1 MLKGILEK
9 AGLSSEQITSIL
21 SSMKEAKVYTTN
33 LENIDERYSKLKQKK
48 EDLEGQL
55 NGANTTITELKKNNK
70 DIEGLQVT
78 IKKYETDMEQ
88 LKTDSEAKIRNITID
103 SAITSLLKDN
113 KAKHAD
119 LLLGKFDR
127 DKLSIKEDGSIEGL
141 DTQFASIK
149 ESYKDLFEQPLS
161 GDTPNNSGG
170 SAGGVDVSKMTYSQ
184 MMDYMAKNPDAKI

>member
-9 AGLSSEQITSIL
+9 AGLSSEQITSVL
-21 SSMKEAKVYTTN
+21 SSMKEAKVYTTS
-33 LENIDERYSKLKQKK
+33 LENIDERYSKLKQQK

-70 DIEGLQVT
+70 DIEGLQST
-78 IKKYETDMEQ
+78 IKQYETDMAQ
-88 LKTDSEAKIRNITID
+88 LKDDSEAKIRNMTID
-103 SAITSLLKDN
+103 GAITNLLKDN

-127 DKLSIKEDGSIEGL
+127 DKLSIKDDGSIEGL
-141 DTQFASIK
+141 DTQFTSIK

-161 GDTPNNSGG
+161 GGTPNNSGG
-170 SAGGVDVSKMTYSQ
+170 SAGSVDVSKMTYSQ
-184 MMDYMAKNPDAKI
+184 MMDYMAKNPEAKI